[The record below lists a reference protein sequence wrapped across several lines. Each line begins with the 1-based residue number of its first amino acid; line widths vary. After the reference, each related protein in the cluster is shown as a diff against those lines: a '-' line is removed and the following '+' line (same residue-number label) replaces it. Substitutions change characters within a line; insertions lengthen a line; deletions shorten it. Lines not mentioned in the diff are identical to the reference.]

1 MGNAGRMRRMD
12 KYAGLELSSS
22 SLKMFAARFKL
33 FDGLGFAPWDT
44 EEIIKEPLVIV
55 RWKIWNALCGLLPLP
70 PHPAYFCLIQ

>member
-1 MGNAGRMRRMD
+1 MGNTGRMRRMD

-33 FDGLGFAPWDT
+33 FDDLGFAPWDT

-55 RWKIWNALCGLLPLP
+55 R
-70 PHPAYFCLIQ
+70 